1 MPPSGRHPASV
12 ASASAFCDA
21 HSVPWDRVRISSAP
35 GASDRPVATRSAKAD
50 RVVPAYA
57 RGLVALQRA
66 AGNAAVGRLMR
77 VVGWPK
83 TSRTSPNHGKTSPA
97 PGVDRYP
104 LYDPNL
110 GGSTERSLDEDIKK
124 KVTEEESGNRAVVLV
139 PTGLTQG
146 SDVQVWLHFHGSL
159 RAGYRREGRTVR
171 DVDAEKDRSD
181 EQISQSIA
189 EKGDTQVVVIMPQG
203 SFASTPDFGDA
214 VTDPNAYVTRVLGIL
229 DKDTGIK
236 IKSKGLVMTGWSFG
250 GNYIAE
256 LAEKEAKT
264 GTHLLDSVVLYEGV
278 NNFRKREPDPK
289 DPETDPDKKKWVT
302 HDYLASSNRID
313 AYLKLVARNLKAD
326 LAKLDG
332 LNAAAA
338 TAYLAKSFR
347 FLAYYGESGDYTIPY
362 DMLDQGIR
370 LMFGE
375 PVTPEEVKR
384 QKLRL
389 PPNGLQIATRA
400 PDSAG
405 LDTKLAKLPTAV
417 HDDLRAHYQV
427 IKVKQGDATDH
438 AKQLDDAAGKLH
450 TLGHDNSVGS
460 GALLDAL
467 RRTRAMRRARAT
479 DDPVNQS
486 STGSRRGPRL
496 VRPIWTSTSGWARR
510 LSVSSAGDP
519 TRLELAR
526 GPSDARSGPG
536 ATG

>member
-1 MPPSGRHPASV
+1 MPS
-12 ASASAFCDA
+12 
-21 HSVPWDRVRISSAP
+21 DRVRISSAR
-35 GASDRPVATRSAKAD
+35 GAGDRPVATRSAEAA

-57 RGLVALQRA
+57 RGLVALQRT

-83 TSRTSPNHGKTSPA
+83 TSKTSPNHGKTSPA

-104 LYDPNL
+104 LYDPAL
-110 GGSTERSLDEDIKK
+110 GGSTDPSLDKHIR
-124 KVTEEESGNRAVVLV
+124 KVTDEESGNRAVVLV
-139 PTGLTQG
+139 PTELKPAG
-146 SDVQVWLHFHGSL
+146 DVQVWLHFHGSL
-159 RAGYRREGRTVR
+159 RAGYRLEGRTVR

-181 EQISQSIA
+181 EQLSKSIA
-189 EKGDTQVVVIMPQG
+189 EKGDTQIVVIMPQG

-214 VTDPNAYVTRVLGIL
+214 VTDPSAYVKRVLGIL

-236 IKSKGLVMTGWSFG
+236 ITAKGLVVTGWSFG

-289 DPETDPDKKKWVT
+289 DPETDPDKKKWIT

-332 LNAAAA
+332 LTAAAA

-347 FLAYYGESGDYTIPY
+347 FLAYYGESGDYTVSY
-362 DMLDQGIR
+362 DMLEQGIR

-375 PVTPEEVKR
+375 AVTPEEVKR
-384 QKLRL
+384 QMLRL
-389 PPNGLQIATRA
+389 PPNGLQIATRV
-400 PDSAG
+400 PDSVG
-405 LDTKLAKLPTAV
+405 LDAKVAALPAAV
-417 HDDLRAHYQV
+417 RGELRAHYQV
-427 IKVKQGDATDH
+427 IKVKQGDAKEH
-438 AKQLDDAAGKLH
+438 ATQLDDAAGKLH

-467 RRTRAMRRARAT
+467 RRTR
-479 DDPVNQS
+479 
-486 STGSRRGPRL
+486 
-496 VRPIWTSTSGWARR
+496 
-510 LSVSSAGDP
+510 P
-519 TRLELAR
+519 TRTPA
-526 GPSDARSGPG
+526 PP
-536 ATG
+536 TTP